1 MTFDQIGHKIFII
14 SFLSQ
19 KFCVFV
25 TMGLCKSSLTEIHGY
40 LLKVGKSFF
49 FFFKI
54 YFEWVILNR
63 SHQVL
68 VVTLLSFASVNRQ
81 HQKSGLKARI
91 GPHSLSEMLIRR
103 GYGQHRKL
111 HVSYKSCTL
120 EWIWFLILPPFH
132 RRRLF
137 HPLRYPET
145 GASKGLLEPAFITSL
160 EPLVCTLA
168 NFAFNHTTLVAWN
181 WPYGEYL
188 YHRNRKMLLDQ
199 GYFSEGPVILFTRTF
214 LVYCIHAQSPLH
226 FSQLHFNRIW
236 SHKPW
241 CRSLRLARIVSELPS

>member
-54 YFEWVILNR
+54 YFKWVILNR

-81 HQKSGLKARI
+81 PQKLGLKART
-91 GPHSLSEMLIRR
+91 GSHSLSEMLIRR
-103 GYGQHRKL
+103 GYGQHRKP
-111 HVSYKSCTL
+111 HVSYKSCTW

-137 HPLRYPET
+137 IPYGTQRL
-145 GASKGLLEPAFITSL
+145 GLLTVCWTQLSPARWSCL
-160 EPLVCTLA
+160 CVHLLTL
-168 NFAFNHTTLVAWN
+168 H
-181 WPYGEYL
+181 
-188 YHRNRKMLLDQ
+188 
-199 GYFSEGPVILFTRTF
+199 SILP
-214 LVYCIHAQSPLH
+214 H
-226 FSQLHFNRIW
+226 W
-236 SHKPW
+236 
-241 CRSLRLARIVSELPS
+241 